1 MSFCGST
8 HEHDV
13 NLNWFFEISGYQNL
27 RMFIPIFEA
36 KFTRPHTAPMSQFP
50 FSSPNPKLAEKVHF
64 DKRRI
69 GEKYWTS
76 WNF

>member
-1 MSFCGST
+1 MRFDEFVCGST

-13 NLNWFFEISGYQNL
+13 NLNWFFESYQNL

-50 FSSPNPKLAEKVHF
+50 FSSPNPKLAEKSTF
-64 DKRRI
+64 
-69 GEKYWTS
+69 W
-76 WNF
+76 